1 LEGYVWAAQCDEH
14 HTSAVRFSAD
24 YGYSWT
30 DIEVPADFDGDQ
42 WVYFTAKWTPT
53 EPGVYMLSV
62 KPGDAGGFDTQT
74 AASVYVVVEE

>member
-1 LEGYVWAAQCDEH
+1 M
-14 HTSAVRFSAD
+14 
-24 YGYSWT
+24 
-30 DIEVPADFDGDQ
+30 
-42 WVYFTAKWTPT
+42 YFTAKWTPT